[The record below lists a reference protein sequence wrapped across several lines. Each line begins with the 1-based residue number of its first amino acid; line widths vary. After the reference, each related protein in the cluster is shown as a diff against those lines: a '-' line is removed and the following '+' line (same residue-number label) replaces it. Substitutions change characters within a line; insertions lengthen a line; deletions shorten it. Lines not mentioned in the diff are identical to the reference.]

1 MSHAKHLPF
10 AALVSALALA
20 ACGGGE
26 QPEDI
31 QAEPA
36 FHRLPVQPAEPAD
49 TDAEEPSASAQ
60 QEPAAIEIP
69 ARMQA
74 LETRGLTDEKM
85 HAAEAAG
92 TVDAGRATAQSA
104 RIQAAATSATVY
116 TPAQVRAAYGLPVL
130 PAATTG
136 LSPAAAAAL
145 GAGQTIYIVAA
156 YHHPSAGADLNAF
169 SRKFGLPTCTGFTVP
184 AGVPSLP
191 KAGSGCTVAVVRAA
205 ASATVGA
212 QPPAYNA
219 AWASEIALDMQWAHA
234 TAPLAR
240 IVVIEAADAAASTL
254 SNAVALANR
263 MGPGVVNMSFGA
275 GEGNWVGATANA
287 FAGRGMTYVAA
298 TGDSGWGVSWP
309 AVMPSVLAVGGTRL
323 AWNGST
329 RSETAWTR
337 TGGGVSAWV
346 AMPGYQSALTIPG
359 QPTGAKAGKYRGVAD
374 VAFNADPNTGQ
385 YVAFTPAGASQP
397 GWYVFGGTSLAAPQW
412 AGLVAVANA
421 QRALAGKAPLGAFHG
436 ALYSRLAPGGGS
448 YTGAFADVVS
458 GANGTCA
465 ACTARG
471 GYDAPT
477 GLGSPRAGGWLQVMN
492 GI

>member
-1 MSHAKHLPF
+1 MRHAQPLPF
-10 AALVSALALA
+10 VALVSALALA
-20 ACGGGE
+20 ACGGGDR
-26 QPEDI
+26 PEDV

-36 FHRLPVQPAEPAD
+36 FHRLPVPPAEPAD
-49 TDAEEPSASAQ
+49 ADAEDPSASTR
-60 QEPAAIEIP
+60 QEPAAVEIP
-69 ARMQA
+69 ARLQA
-74 LETRGLTDEKM
+74 LDTSGLTDEKLQ
-85 HAAEAAG
+85 AAEAGAS
-92 TVDAGRATAQSA
+92 GRASAQSA

-116 TPAQVRAAYGLPVL
+116 TPAQVRAAYGLPAL
-130 PAATTG
+130 PAASALLT
-136 LSPAAAAAL
+136 PAAAAAL
-145 GAGQTIYIVAA
+145 GAGQTIYVVAA
-156 YHHPSAGADLNAF
+156 YHHPNAVADLNAF
-169 SRKFGLPTCTGFTVP
+169 NRKFGLPLCTPFTVP

-191 KAGSGCTVAVVRAA
+191 NAGNSCTVTVVRAA

-240 IVVIEAADAAASTL
+240 IVVIEAADATAGTL

-275 GEGNWVGATANA
+275 GEGNWVGGTANA
-287 FAGRGMTYVAA
+287 FAGKGMTYVAA
-298 TGDSGWGVSWP
+298 TGDSGWAVSWP

-329 RSETAWTR
+329 RSETAWAK

-346 AMPGYQSALTIPG
+346 AMPGYQTALTIPG
-359 QPTGAKAGKYRGVAD
+359 QPAGARAGKYRGVAD
-374 VAFNADPNTGQ
+374 VAFNADPASGQ
-385 YVAFTPAGASQP
+385 YVAFTPAGAVQP
-397 GWYVFGGTSLAAPQW
+397 GWYVFGGTSLASPQW

-421 QRALAGKAPLGAFHG
+421 QRALAGKAPLGAFH
-436 ALYSRLAPGGGS
+436 AELYRRLAPGSGGHAS
-448 YTGAFADVVS
+448 AFVDVVS
-458 GANGTCA
+458 GANGSCA

-477 GLGSPRAGGWLQVMN
+477 GLGSPRAGGWLQAMN